1 MGNVDSFQ
9 KTILYVDDQPSHRAL
24 FLKAFQGKY
33 DIVTAASGEEG
44 IEIIKKSKI
53 SLIIAD
59 HNMPGMSGIDFLEK
73 AQEMNPESE
82 KAILSA
88 YLDDGISQDLTRRV
102 KVAGQLAKPWKLD
115 GMRGYIEKALANVEA
130 AVKASMAK
138 NQASWGPLA
147 DEAEIADVPPLPRN
161 DHPEDEYEGELVDE
175 PVVKTRHLAQ
185 AADMLASETVDFRG
199 ARRIF
204 LNFVEPKIKSI
215 FPLIRKP
222 CAPLLKEAQ
231 DKAITGDVVGLEKML
246 GQYLKE
252 EGLAK
257 IIADIVDPTKKTVH

>member
-1 MGNVDSFQ
+1 MGNVDTFQ

-24 FLKAFQGKY
+24 FLKAFQNKY
-33 DIVTAASGEEG
+33 EIVTASSGEEG
-44 IEIIKKSKI
+44 LEIIKKNKI

-73 AQEMNPESE
+73 VQEMDPQAE

-88 YLDDGISQDLTRRV
+88 YLDDGIVQDLTRRV

-115 GMRGYIEKALANVEA
+115 GMRGFIEKAFTHREEA
-130 AVKASMAK
+130 LK
-138 NQASWGPLA
+138 ASWGPLA
-147 DEAEIADVPPLPRN
+147 DEADVTEVPALPTSA
-161 DHPEDEYEGELVDE
+161 EAIEELESSLIVDE
-175 PVVKTRHLAQ
+175 PLVKTRHLAQ
-185 AADMLASETVDFRG
+185 AADLLTSETVDFRG

-204 LNFVEPKIKSI
+204 LSFVEPKIKSI
-215 FPLIRKP
+215 FPVIRKP

-231 DKAITGDVVGLEKML
+231 DQALSGDVHSLEKTL
-246 GQYLKE
+246 GRYLKE